1 MLFKMF
7 SFLVVTLL
15 GVASAYKLG
24 TGIYDITGPS
34 VEINFM
40 V

>member
-1 MLFKMF
+1 ML
-7 SFLVVTLL
+7 SLLSVALL
-15 GVASAYKLG
+15 GVTSAYKIG
-24 TGIYDITGPS
+24 TGIYDVTGPS